1 MPFAIAMTLVVLL
14 SSLVLLYQFWAG
26 TLAEREDDAAT
37 PARLGALEPPQSH
50 PYRIDN
56 AA

>member
-37 PARLGALEPPQSH
+37 PALLGALEPPQSH